1 MSVIGAFLD
10 KLIMLAAGIYYI
22 YLSRSK
28 NEKVRDKAKLFK
40 YLGIG
45 LVIFSILLASL
56 DLLKR

>member
-10 KLIMLAAGIYYI
+10 KLIMLAAGIYCI